1 MMPEHD
7 QLLKLSEVPLKQ
19 KVRIKHI
26 NDQLLR
32 MQLLNLGIL
41 PEMELVIERIA
52 PLGDPLQLNVNGFF
66 LSLRRED
73 AQKILV
79 DSIAADH
86 LVDK

>member
-1 MMPEHD
+1 MPEHD

-52 PLGDPLQLNVNGFF
+52 PLGDPLQLNINGFF

-73 AQKILV
+73 AQKILF